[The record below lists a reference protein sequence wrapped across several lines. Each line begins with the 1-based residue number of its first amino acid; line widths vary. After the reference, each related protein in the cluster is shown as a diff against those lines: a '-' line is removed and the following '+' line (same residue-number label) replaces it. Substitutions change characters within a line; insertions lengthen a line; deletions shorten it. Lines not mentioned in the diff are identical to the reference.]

1 MNIVVVE
8 SPAKAKAINKYLG
21 QDYKVLASYGHVR
34 DLSAK
39 EGSVL
44 PDDGFAM
51 TWAVDTRAQKRIG
64 EIAEALKGADHLYLA
79 TDPDREGEAISWHV
93 MELLSERGALNGVEV
108 KRVVFHEI
116 TRNAV
121 LEAMTHPRD
130 LDKPLIEAYLAR
142 RALDYLVGFTLSPVL
157 WRKLPG
163 SRSAGRVQSVALR
176 MICEREAEIEAF
188 KAREYWTVDGEFANA
203 KSEMLTAR
211 LTHLGGEKLTKFS
224 LGGEAEAKAASD
236 RISSLEFSV
245 GEIERKQVRRHP
257 QPPFT
262 TSTLQQEASRKL
274 GFSASRTMRI
284 AQRLYEGLDIG
295 GDTVGLISYM
305 RTDSVRLSNEA
316 IAECRRLI
324 PAQYGQAYLPDAPRI
339 YKSRAKN
346 AQEAHE
352 AIRPTDFFCLPQE
365 IVRLLDSDQF
375 RLYELIWKRAVASA
389 MESARL
395 DQVAINVAAADG
407 TTLRAT
413 GSTVTFDG
421 FLRLYQEG
429 RDDPAEGANGE
440 QTLPRLTEGEAM
452 SRRKV
457 IPEQHFTQPPPRY
470 TEASLVK
477 RMEELGIGRPSTYA
491 SILSVLQQRDYVRLE
506 KKRFVPEDRGR
517 LVTSFLVSFFK
528 RYVEYDFTARMEN
541 RLDDISG
548 GKANW
553 KEVMG
558 GFWESFAAAVA
569 ETKDLTTTEVI
580 DALDEVLGPHFFNDD
595 GSGRNPRDCPNCDSG
610 RLGLKL
616 GKYGAF
622 IGCSTYPEC
631 KYTRK
636 LAAGD
641 ESPEAALI
649 GANGPVNLGG
659 DAVSGEAVTLRN
671 GPYGFYIQLGEG
683 EDKKKPKRVSL
694 PKEIAPDALTLKTA
708 LGLLALPRDVGPHPD
723 TGKMIQA
730 GIGRFGPYLRHN
742 GAYASLGPDED
753 LLTIG
758 LNRAVDLLQNAK
770 PRGESGKL
778 RVLGEHPEDG
788 KPVSLHG
795 GRYGP
800 YVKHGSIN
808 ATVPPDRSLDTL
820 TLDEALVL
828 IADRVARGPAK
839 KKTARKTGKKTA
851 KKAGTGKSKA
861 RKAAARKRA
870 AKKRIAPRVPTD
882 AG

>member
-1 MNIVVVE
+1 
-8 SPAKAKAINKYLG
+8 L
-21 QDYKVLASYGHVR
+21 
-34 DLSAK
+34 
-39 EGSVL
+39 
-44 PDDGFAM
+44 
-51 TWAVDTRAQKRIG
+51 
-64 EIAEALKGADHLYLA
+64 
-79 TDPDREGEAISWHV
+79 
-93 MELLSERGALNGVEV
+93 
-108 KRVVFHEI
+108 
-116 TRNAV
+116 
-121 LEAMTHPRD
+121 
-130 LDKPLIEAYLAR
+130 
-142 RALDYLVGFTLSPVL
+142 
-157 WRKLPG
+157 
-163 SRSAGRVQSVALR
+163 
-176 MICEREAEIEAF
+176 
-188 KAREYWTVDGEFANA
+188 
-203 KSEMLTAR
+203 
-211 LTHLGGEKLTKFS
+211 
-224 LGGEAEAKAASD
+224 
-236 RISSLEFSV
+236 
-245 GEIERKQVRRHP
+245 
-257 QPPFT
+257 
-262 TSTLQQEASRKL
+262 
-274 GFSASRTMRI
+274 
-284 AQRLYEGLDIG
+284 
-295 GDTVGLISYM
+295 
-305 RTDSVRLSNEA
+305 
-316 IAECRRLI
+316 
-324 PAQYGQAYLPDAPRI
+324 
-339 YKSRAKN
+339 
-346 AQEAHE
+346 
-352 AIRPTDFFCLPQE
+352 
-365 IVRLLDSDQF
+365 
-375 RLYELIWKRAVASA
+375 
-389 MESARL
+389 
-395 DQVAINVAAADG
+395 
-407 TTLRAT
+407 
-413 GSTVTFDG
+413 
-421 FLRLYQEG
+421 
-429 RDDPAEGANGE
+429 
-440 QTLPRLTEGEAM
+440 

-528 RYVEYDFTARMEN
+528 RYVEYDFTARMED

-595 GSGRNPRDCPNCDSG
+595 GSGRNPRDCPNCDTG

-870 AKKRIAPRVPTD
+870 AKKRIAPRAPTD